1 MTTRKK
7 LPLNLSYSS
16 SNARPDCLN
25 TTKPKT
31 IQSFVG
37 KLSPKGKQRVKRS
50 KKNSSFHSRGASYT
64 PEINDKSKGLASR
77 KFKSIH
83 RRFLT
88 SISPENAGKSFVKKC
103 FIPKYHT
110 FDSTEINKGQK
121 AKDVRYFKDFSKK
134 IYNNLSPYLVIRT
147 EIANKKYKNALSL
160 LEKLDKNTTTPE
172 SLYWRGLCY
181 FKTKDYLKALFD
193 FELAINTGLPISAGL
208 FITLY
213 KCNNQLKKPLEAKN
227 YIDLCLKY
235 FPSNTEA
242 RLIRGKINE
251 KNKNYEDALQDLEKV
266 QNWKSFLLQSKCW
279 KYLKNY
285 TNAIKY
291 LEKVNEQGK
300 FQDKFSMEMGKLK
313 YKFFSLEEALDN
325 FNRVLKS
332 DNCNQEALYYIAKT
346 KILLGDIEEAELL
359 LEKIAQI
366 CKSED
371 MLSRLICKLSYLK
384 LCKNDFYGAFTTL
397 KRVTWELKSE
407 NKKNHAKHAEAA
419 YNVIQGNYKQSISLF
434 KDLISQEASVEKLH
448 SCLIYKAFSHFFLK
462 DFISAVDDYEKAEK
476 ISDLDS
482 ASNYNYKLS
491 LAMVDYTSKNYYA
504 TLGHLKPENF
514 KNSSNS
520 MWKIL
525 RVHCLLLVSN
535 QNGFDATEALQEVK
549 LIKNNKKDSEI
560 YLLLALCNFF
570 ETNFEVSMIQ
580 VEKCIKNSD
589 KNSFLAFTLKAFCH
603 VALKNYADAYECFA
617 SAMAVNK
624 ELKTLYPFRGLCAF
638 FAGNSVE
645 AVKDLKKISN
655 IKDENAPLLSIYLL
669 VVCHCPDEALE
680 LAETFKYT
688 PEIEIIKA
696 HCYIIKQ
703 EYNKAISC
711 LENIHDANTENDLF
725 IIRNFMEGRPLTKGV
740 GLIFSEKFDIWIEGL
755 QKFYNKEYDTASDLF
770 ELIFTHISG
779 QKELIFLDNPILEQ
793 ERLEILYNLTLC
805 CMFIRTKKGLQ
816 RMCEILNGI
825 FDIYDT
831 LNSADMFLLG
841 VIAEKAVG
849 NTLKAEKFLKKV
861 AELNPMLYES
871 FMNNKDI
878 FLAPLCT
885 DSDFSKKFP
894 VITVPEFPNIKL
906 RPAIRIPA
914 LQPPLDF
921 NDCFDILL
929 NMLRLEGVVVRP
941 EVPWLPKVENN
952 YVFTDILVD
961 DVESHKSECNLHRIV
976 ERMCKSYQILRQNSS
991 FSLE

>member
-7 LPLNLSYSS
+7 LPLNTSYSS
-16 SNARPDCLN
+16 SNTRPDCLTN
-25 TTKPKT
+25 AKPKN

-37 KLSPKGKQRVKRS
+37 KYSPKRKQEVKRS
-50 KKNSSFHSRGASYT
+50 KNNSSFHSRGASYT
-64 PEINDKSKGLASR
+64 PGINDKSKGIVSR

-88 SISPENAGKSFVKKC
+88 STSPENAGKSFVKKC

-110 FDSTEINKGQK
+110 FDNTEIAKGQK
-121 AKDVRYFKDFSKK
+121 TKDGRYFKDFSKK
-134 IYNNLSPYLVIRT
+134 IYNNSSPYLVIRA
-147 EIANKKYKNALSL
+147 EMAKKKYKNALSL
-160 LEKLDKNTTTPE
+160 LEKLDKSTTTPE
-172 SLYWRGLCY
+172 SLYWRGVCY
-181 FKTKDYLKALFD
+181 FKTKDYLKALLD
-193 FELAINTGLPISAGL
+193 FESAINTGLPISPGL
-208 FITLY
+208 FISLY
-213 KCNNQLKKPLEAKN
+213 KCSTQLKKPLEAKN

-235 FPSNTEA
+235 FPSNIEA
-242 RLIRGKINE
+242 RFIRGKINE
-251 KNKNYEDALQDLEKV
+251 KNKNYEDALQDLEKI

-279 KYLKNY
+279 KNLKNY
-285 TNAIKY
+285 SNAIKY

-300 FQDKFSMEMGKLK
+300 FQDKFSIEMGKLK
-313 YKFFSLEEALDN
+313 YKFFSLEEALVH
-325 FNRVLKS
+325 FNQVLKT
-332 DNCNQEALYYIAKT
+332 DNCNQEALYYIAKS
-346 KILLGDIEEAELL
+346 KMLLGDIEEAELL
-359 LEKIAQI
+359 LEKVAQI

-397 KRVTWELKSE
+397 KRITWEFKSE
-407 NKKNHAKHAEAA
+407 NKKNHAKHTEAA
-419 YNVIQGNYKQSISLF
+419 YNVIQGNYEQSISLF
-434 KDLISQEASVEKLH
+434 KDLISKETSIEKLH
-448 SCLIYKAFSHFFLK
+448 ICLIYKAFSHFFLK
-462 DFISAVDDYEKAEK
+462 DFTSAVDDYEKAQK
-476 ISDLDS
+476 LSNLDS

-504 TLGHLKPENF
+504 TLGHLNPDNF
-514 KNSSNS
+514 KSSSNY
-520 MWKIL
+520 MWRLL
-525 RVHCLLLVSN
+525 RIHCLLIVSN
-535 QNGFDATEALQEVK
+535 QNGFDVTEAFQEIK

-560 YLLLALCNFF
+560 YMLLAMCNFF
-570 ETNFEVSMIQ
+570 EANFEVSMIQ

-589 KNSFLAFTLKAFCH
+589 KNSFLAFTLKGFCH
-603 VALKNYADAYECFA
+603 VALKNYEDAYECFA
-617 SAMAVNK
+617 SAMSINK
-624 ELKTLYPFRGLCAF
+624 DLKTLYPFRGLCAF

-655 IKDENAPLLSIYLL
+655 IKDANAPLLSVYLL
-669 VVCHCPDEALE
+669 VVCNCPDDALE
-680 LAETFKYT
+680 LAESFKST

-696 HCYIIKQ
+696 HCFIIKQ
-703 EYNKAISC
+703 EYDKAISC

-725 IIRNFMEGRPLTKGV
+725 IIKNLMEGRLLTKGV

-755 QKFYNKEYDTASDLF
+755 QKFYNEEYDTANDLF

-805 CMFIRTKKGLQ
+805 SMFIRTKKGLQ
-816 RMCEILNGI
+816 RTCEILNGI

-831 LNSADMFLLG
+831 LNSPDMFLLG
-841 VIAEKAVG
+841 VIAEKTVG
-849 NTLKAEKFLKKV
+849 NTQRAEKHLRKV
-861 AELNPMLYES
+861 AELSPTLYRS
-871 FMNNKDI
+871 FINNEDI
-878 FLAPLCT
+878 FLTPLCT
-885 DSDFSKKFP
+885 GSDFSKKFP
-894 VITVPEFPNIKL
+894 LISIPDFSNIKL

-941 EVPWLPKVENN
+941 EVPWLPKVDNN

-961 DVESHKSECNLHRIV
+961 DVESHKSECNLHRSV
-976 ERMCKSYQILRQNSS
+976 ERMYKSYQILRQNSS